1 MAELK
6 IEKVTEDSPLKA
18 KVQRIYIKSFPLF
31 ERVSLE
37 PFFNSVSDGVEIF
50 ALSDEE
56 DVVAFFCTL
65 RKDKYYYLFYLAVDE
80 DKRGKGIGSDIRS
93 LLHFSVPDKGPLA
106 DADTWM
112 PDMMQLMADGVQQ
125 KKKLLLQK
133 MQGLAGEMSGQMNAN
148 LTGAVAASV
157 QTAGNAGMP
166 DNSAAIITVL
176 ENGFRVLRR
185 AIEDKET
192 SVQLDGETV
201 SRSVTQRQN
210 RRELM
215 RGKAVTP

>member
-80 DKRGKGIGSDIRS
+80 DKRGKGIGSDILSAVIKNARGATVF
-93 LLHFSVPDKGPLA
+93 LDCEGIYPGCKDRAARVKRLCFYHRN
-106 DADTWM
+106 
-112 PDMMQLMADGVQQ
+112 
-125 KKKLLLQK
+125 
-133 MQGLAGEMSGQMNAN
+133 GQRN
-148 LTGAVAASV
+148 LG
-157 QTAGNAGMP
+157 AGNRRFLGDFWSFVGRAGDCYYP
-166 DNSAAIITVL
+166 
-176 ENGFRVLRR
+176 RR
-185 AIEDKET
+185 AGFSGWANYGEGPIECSLQRSSEET
-192 SVQLDGETV
+192 
-201 SRSVTQRQN
+201 N
-210 RRELM
+210 
-215 RGKAVTP
+215 

>member
-80 DKRGKGIGSDIRS
+80 DKRGKGIGSDILSAVIKNARGATVF
-93 LLHFSVPDKGPLA
+93 LDCEGIYPGCKDRAARVKRLCFYHRNGFKEIGPLK
-106 DADTWM
+106 TWR
-112 PDMMQLMADGVQQ
+112 
-125 KKKLLLQK
+125 
-133 MQGLAGEMSGQMNAN
+133 GEK
-148 LTGAVAASV
+148 
-157 QTAGNAGMP
+157 
-166 DNSAAIITVL
+166 
-176 ENGFRVLRR
+176 FRTLVYGDKEISEQE
-185 AIEDKET
+185 IEDFWAIFGHLWEGQEIAT
-192 SVQLDGETV
+192 IPAEQGSQDGQTMEKD
-201 SRSVTQRQN
+201 
-210 RRELM
+210 L
-215 RGKAVTP
+215 

>member
-80 DKRGKGIGSDIRS
+80 DKRGKGIGSDILSAVIKNARGATVRAFIPAARTERHVLNACVFTIATDS
-93 LLHFSVPDKGPLA
+93 
-106 DADTWM
+106 
-112 PDMMQLMADGVQQ
+112 
-125 KKKLLLQK
+125 KK
-133 MQGLAGEMSGQMNAN
+133 
-148 LTGAVAASV
+148 
-157 QTAGNAGMP
+157 
-166 DNSAAIITVL
+166 SA
-176 ENGFRVLRR
+176 R
-185 AIEDKET
+185 
-192 SVQLDGETV
+192 
-201 SRSVTQRQN
+201 
-210 RRELM
+210 
-215 RGKAVTP
+215 